1 MSLYRTQGK
10 NRKDINLFEIEKR
23 KQEGSKCSSLS
34 TISIVVAAL
43 ITLADTSSF
52 FKKEILE
59 RTLLVCLLDGKN
71 TYFSFTA
78 LFDRLYIHHLNSKLH
93 IHHNNI

>member
-52 FKKEILE
+52 F
-59 RTLLVCLLDGKN
+59 
-71 TYFSFTA
+71 
-78 LFDRLYIHHLNSKLH
+78 
-93 IHHNNI
+93 